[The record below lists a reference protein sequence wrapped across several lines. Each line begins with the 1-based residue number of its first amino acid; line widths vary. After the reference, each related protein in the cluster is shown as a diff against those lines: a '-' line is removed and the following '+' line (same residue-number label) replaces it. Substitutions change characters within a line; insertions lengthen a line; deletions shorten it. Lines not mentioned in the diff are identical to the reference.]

1 MIYVFQSGGIEQM
14 RLLQELKE
22 VGFVRVQ
29 NWCGVK
35 GVLDNYLSIYLAE
48 TNSEQIRSNSGVVGT

>member
-1 MIYVFQSGGIEQM
+1 M

-35 GVLDNYLSIYLAE
+35 GVLDNYMSIYLAE